1 MIPSDHFVRFYN
13 EVFKEL
19 NAMSGL
25 SKYYLEIAKLQEK
38 NCLENF
44 KKNGLKGVYNYYEQV
59 KHDENCIMDIELEGH
74 CLILRMNVCPSLSK
88 AVDNDAGVFPGY
100 CNHCPG
106 WVLPLYTKAG
116 LYDVYDIMGRKN
128 PQCCEYIYDDFDLAK
143 KKYAE
148 LSKTNSPT
156 EILKNW

>member
-19 NAMSGL
+19 DTLGGL
-25 SKYYLEIAKLQEK
+25 SKYYHEISKLQEK
-38 NCLENF
+38 HCLENF
-44 KKNGLKGVYNYYEQV
+44 QKNGLQGVYNYYVQV
-59 KHDENCIMDIELEGH
+59 KHDENCIMDIELEKH
-74 CLILRMNVCPSLSK
+74 CLTLRMNVCPSLSK
-88 AVDNDAGVFPGY
+88 AMDNDAGASPLY

-116 LYDVYDIMGRKN
+116 LYNVYDKMGQTN
-128 PQCCEYIYDDFDLAK
+128 PQCCEYVYDDLKLAK
-143 KKYAE
+143 EKYDQ
-148 LSKTNSPT
+148 LSKTKPSD